1 MDGAFDTG
9 SATASRARPSITR
22 TLGPVAVLF
31 LTLSAATPASSVFA
45 IVPGVLHVAGT
56 GALLAMLLGAL
67 VCIGTA
73 FIYAELSS
81 AWPVAGGEYVMVERT
96 MGPLAGFVVLGLN
109 AVNNVL
115 FLPVVALGVADVL
128 ATFWPAI
135 PAVPVAI
142 VVIVLSTLVSIFDIR
157 FNAILTGAFL
167 AIELLVL
174 GIVAL
179 LGLQAPVRGVAAL
192 LLHPVAAGGP
202 VTLAQIGVAT
212 TIAIFAFNGY
222 GLAVYFG
229 EDLHDAPRRIARVIL
244 LSFVLIFAA
253 EVVPLAAI
261 LVGTHDLAAVL
272 TGADPF
278 GAFAR
283 ARGGAVLGN
292 WMAAGVALAM
302 VNAAIVTV
310 LACARFFFSTG
321 RDGCWGR
328 PIDRLMCAIHPRY
341 GSPWAGTLLV
351 GAMGVGLC
359 FVPLPLL
366 LVCSGGELVVIYAA
380 IALAALAGRHRGT
393 SAHTLYRMPAFPLIP
408 VVTLVALVGVAIVN
422 AGDPEAGRPG
432 LLSTGAVM
440 ILSAAYYWVVLRR
453 RPGGWTV
460 VDPTPDDR

>member
-1 MDGAFDTG
+1 M
-9 SATASRARPSITR
+9 
-22 TLGPVAVLF
+22 LF

-45 IVPGVLHVAGT
+45 IVPGIMHVAGT

-67 VCIGTA
+67 VCVGTA
-73 FIYAELSS
+73 FVYAELSS
-81 AWPVAGGEYVMVERT
+81 AWPVAGGEYVMVART

-135 PAVPVAI
+135 PTVPIAI
-142 VVIVLSTLVSIFDIR
+142 AVIVLSTFVGIFNIR
-157 FNAILTGAFL
+157 FNAILTGIFL

-174 GIVAL
+174 LVLAV
-179 LGLQAPVRGVAAL
+179 LGLLEPVRDLGTLIVQ
-192 LLHPVAAGGP
+192 PFTAGGP
-202 VTLAQIGVAT
+202 VALAQVGVAT

-229 EDLHDAPRRIARVIL
+229 EDMQEAPSRIARVIL
-244 LSFVLIFAA
+244 LSFVVIFVS
-253 EVVPLAAI
+253 EVAPLAAL
-261 LVGTHDLAAVL
+261 LVGARDLPTLLAS
-272 TGADPF
+272 ADPF

-283 ARGGAVLGN
+283 ARGGAALGT

-302 VNAAIVTV
+302 INAAIVTV

-328 PIDRLMCAIHPRY
+328 PIDQLLCAIHRRH

-351 GAMGVGLC
+351 GGIGIALC

-366 LVCSGGELVVIYAA
+366 LVCSGGELLVIYAA
-380 IALAALAGRHRGT
+380 ISVAAIIGRRRGT
-393 SAHTLYRMPAFPLIP
+393 SAHTLYRMPFFPFVP
-408 VVTLVALVGVAIVN
+408 VFTLVALAAVALVN
-422 AGDPEAGRPG
+422 VTDVEAGRPG
-432 LLSTGAVM
+432 LISTALVM
-440 ILSAAYYWVVLRR
+440 LISAGYYWFVLRR
-453 RPGGWTV
+453 RTGGWIV
-460 VDPTPDDR
+460 VEPTPSEA